1 MRKLFIAICVALLFA
16 GCAGM
21 ENQNELTE
29 FTIESTAMVI
39 GYELQESFEWS
50 NSVQTYYDAIMADNI
65 TLDGAKAA
73 EAYLSKVTHPMIAN
87 RLIRLAGMVGFE
99 LNVDGSI
106 IGVDKVDK
114 TYLKAA
120 ARGFKMGLDLVKE

>member
-50 NSVQTYYDAIMADNI
+50 NSVQIYYDAIMADNI